1 MSILCRRGGEP
12 DKYGRLSSYIFQ
24 EVCYTDIGQAT
35 RRVMA
40 RPHFKAKEPVN
51 RMTLNEGL
59 KSIFLAGVGAV
70 AVTAEKSK
78 EIIDELVKKG
88 ELTVEQGKVLNEELK
103 RNIKEKVKETVTVQ
117 VVEEAPQGDI
127 LSQVDNMSREDRQ
140 ALKEKLAAMEEADEA
155 AQGDAA
161 DGE

>member
-1 MSILCRRGGEP
+1 M
-12 DKYGRLSSYIFQ
+12 
-24 EVCYTDIGQAT
+24 
-35 RRVMA
+35 
-40 RPHFKAKEPVN
+40 
-51 RMTLNEGL
+51 
-59 KSIFLAGVGAV
+59 
-70 AVTAEKSK
+70 
-78 EIIDELVKKG
+78 
-88 ELTVEQGKVLNEELK
+88 LNEELK